1 MTRVPDG
8 GRARAGTEEKPGI
21 SRPFLPLV
29 SGNLAVIVNE
39 AALPNPNSDAGRRRA
54 TVGEGRAPLQPGFWG
69 LSPSKNPN
77 SKIYS
82 AESGKSI
89 NQIFDN
95 LKTVFD
101 GIDADVK
108 VSKKKSGGV
117 KVVASKK
124 DSSGRK
130 SKIKVSVQEKE
141 PGKSVLTMEA
151 VGGAKGTEILQEIE
165 KKLDI

>member
-1 MTRVPDG
+1 LSPT
-8 GRARAGTEEKPGI
+8 
-21 SRPFLPLV
+21 S
-29 SGNLAVIVNE
+29 E
-39 AALPNPNSDAGRRRA
+39 AYRRRA
-54 TVGEGRAPLQPGFWG
+54 TVGEGTAPLQPGFWG
-69 LSPSKNPN
+69 LSPSKHPN

-101 GIDADVK
+101 GLDADVK

-117 KVVASKK
+117 KVVASHK
-124 DSSGRK
+124 DASGKK

-141 PGKSVLTMEA
+141 PGKSVVTIKNLSSGKQ
-151 VGGAKGTEILQEIE
+151 GGDLLQEVE